1 MTSSGVAP
9 ILLACKGAVNRN
21 QCERGI
27 FWAMTLTEFCR
38 SRIGPLLVVM
48 PSSEYD
54 QAMSNQPGKL
64 QPLLWLG
71 DLVVFLLVTF
81 IGFSSHGTL
90 QLKSLSRMLATLL
103 PFFASWIL
111 FSSWSGLMHPPIE
124 KRGTWW
130 LSCGIVAA
138 FSAPLAGTLRALW
151 LGTVVLPT
159 FVLVMAG
166 VSALAIAAWRWLFQ
180 AVLLRRVSR

>member
-1 MTSSGVAP
+1 M
-9 ILLACKGAVNRN
+9 
-21 QCERGI
+21 
-27 FWAMTLTEFCR
+27 
-38 SRIGPLLVVM
+38 LVIM
-48 PSSEYD
+48 ISSEYD
-54 QAMSNQPGKL
+54 QAMSNRPGKL
-64 QPLLWLG
+64 QTVLWLG
-71 DLVVFLLVTF
+71 DLAVFLLVTL

-90 QLKSLSRMLATLL
+90 QQESLSRMLATLL

-111 FSSWSGLMHPPIE
+111 FSSWSGLMYPPIE

-130 LSCGIVAA
+130 LRCGIVAA
-138 FSAPLAGTLRALW
+138 FAAPLAATLRALW

-166 VSALAIAAWRWLFQ
+166 VSGLAIAAWRWLFQ